1 MKIKERKTIL
11 IIFLLLTII
20 ISIIGKVYF
29 DKWLEVKMKK
39 IEFGLAEPTFPFR
52 DYTQEELNKMYP
64 QIKNADVP
72 TRTTPEE
79 TYAKFRQ
86 ALKENNLQMAIE
98 QLSRESERYGENV
111 KLLEDAYKDGKFF
124 EIYKEYPENIK
135 KAYIYESIAQFYF
148 IEENEN
154 GKKTIYPITFIKD
167 SNGDWKIDNL

>member
-1 MKIKERKTIL
+1 MKIKDRKTIL

-20 ISIIGKVYF
+20 TSIIGKVYF

-111 KLLEDAYKDGKFF
+111 EFLKKVYNKGELERGLED
-124 EIYKEYPENIK
+124 YPENVWRENFGESRGSLCYEQQIK
-135 KAYIYESIAQFYF
+135 GEGF
-148 IEENEN
+148 I
-154 GKKTIYPITFIKD
+154 GCISFIKD